1 MARSR
6 QGAKTETPSI
16 PAASRLT
23 IRRKANRRRAGSLWS
38 RLPAPRLVLSS
49 CGRVVRRAVPVAV
62 ATMAI
67 SGVVAGVW
75 AGYRFATTSP
85 RFAISE
91 ITISGNHRVSST
103 DAIAALSFHEGENI
117 FRASLDLTSLRANPW
132 IASASAHRELPHG
145 VTVEITERTPAA
157 IVDLGGFYL
166 ADATGHVFKKLAD
179 EPEQLPIIT
188 GLDRDAYNADP
199 DGTADKVK
207 TALAALATWNAG
219 KDRPQIGEI
228 HVGAHDTLVLDTYEH
243 ATAIQLGA
251 LDAQLPSR
259 MHTFDLAWAELG
271 DAERQKARAVHI
283 DDGGF
288 AHVGSAAEGQ
298 RGVRAARTDHVTVAF
313 AQD

>member
-6 QGAKTETPSI
+6 QGAKTEAPSV

-23 IRRKANRRRAGSLWS
+23 VRRKGNRRRAGSLWS
-38 RLPAPRLVLSS
+38 RLPAPRLVLGT
-49 CGRVVRRAVPVAV
+49 CGRIVRRAVPVAV
-62 ATMAI
+62 AGMAI
-67 SGVVAGVW
+67 AGVGAGVW

-85 RFAISE
+85 RFAITE
-91 ITISGNHRVSST
+91 ITISGNHRVPST

-132 IASASAHRELPHG
+132 VASASAHRELPHG
-145 VTVEITERTPAA
+145 VKIEITERTPAA
-157 IVDLGGFYL
+157 IVDLGGLYL

-188 GLDRDAYNADP
+188 GLDRDAYTADP

-207 TALAALATWNAG
+207 TALAALATWNTG
-219 KDRPQIGEI
+219 KDRPQIGEL

-251 LDAQLPSR
+251 LDAQLSTR
-259 MHTFDLAWAELG
+259 MHTFDVAWAELG
-271 DAERQKARAVHI
+271 DAERQKARAVHL
-283 DDGGF
+283 D
-288 AHVGSAAEGQ
+288 
-298 RGVRAARTDHVTVAF
+298 ARTDHVTVAF